1 MRRPQP
7 PLRRALLAALLLS
20 IAAAPSAQAAA
31 PWVYRG
37 IVLPRRDVALDLG
50 FGIGHLPAPVG
61 TGFGLNLELAGGVAH
76 NFEIGFRTGFRLDN
90 AGETT
95 KADSFGRPFD
105 TETYGTNNDRVANPE
120 IRLRWS
126 LARGAAAELGIET
139 RFYLPIENGSRFGFM
154 VGLPIRLR
162 VGGILRLDTGLYVPV
177 IFTEPSTTTIV
188 SVPVHVWFQAAPGLW
203 LGPMFGLRVVSGNG
217 SRTEYPLAF
226 GLGTSPSHN
235 LDLRFWFLFPNMN
248 QDAAAR
254 VWGAGVGLQVRFE

>member
-1 MRRPQP
+1 MRCRTKPFW
-7 PLRRALLAALLLS
+7 RALFAALLLS

-50 FGIGHLPAPVG
+50 FGIGHSPAPVG
-61 TGFGLNLELAGGVAH
+61 TGFGLNLELAGGIAH
-76 NFEIGFRTGFRLDN
+76 NLEIGFRTGFRLDN
-90 AGETT
+90 AGEIT
-95 KADSFGRPFD
+95 KADGFGRPFD

-120 IRLRWS
+120 LRLRWS
-126 LARGAAAELGIET
+126 LARAAAAELGLET
-139 RFYLPIENGSRFGFM
+139 RFYLPIETGSRFGFM

-162 VGGILRLDTGLYVPV
+162 VGGILRLDTGLYVPI
-177 IFTEPSTTTIV
+177 IFTDPTRTVV
-188 SVPVHVWFQAAPGLW
+188 SVPIHVWIQAAPNLW
-203 LGPMFGLRVVSGNG
+203 LGPMFGLRVVNQDG
-217 SRTEYPLAF
+217 SSTQYPLGF

-235 LDLRFWFLFPNMN
+235 VDLRFWFVFPNMN